1 MLEELEVRDLG
12 PIHHALLKPA
22 TGMTAITGE
31 TGAGKSMLLN
41 AIRLLSGVPA
51 RGDLV
56 SPGSKEAWV
65 QGIFT
70 QEEGAP
76 VLGIIDQAGL
86 PAEDDGQI
94 FISRSIPVGGRSRAA
109 VNGRSAPRSLLEGIS
124 SDLVTVHGQTD
135 QMRMANPGRQRDFLD
150 AYAQDEHEL
159 AEFRLAWSS
168 YQSSRKRLDSLRNQE
183 AGLAAQA
190 DYLRE
195 SIDRIDQV
203 DPHPGEDEDLH
214 QQRDRIEHAAQISQ
228 GLRMALGALDAA
240 QVDPDGDGPSV
251 SGLLE
256 QAISALEGIG
266 IGGVFQES
274 ARRLRSMNTD
284 LSDLV
289 FTLSSEMDD
298 EVQEGDLDK
307 INARIHDL
315 GELTRRWGPTIDD
328 VLAWRDKSRLDLED
342 MDASPEK
349 LQELQDQC
357 SHDRDAALKA
367 ARALSRARAT
377 AGHTLGDRVSEELE
391 SLAMAGAGLEVKVVQ
406 RDDDALD
413 QHGLDDIS
421 FLFTPYPGSPQLPM
435 GKSASGGELSRLML
449 AMELVAAEART
460 AGMKSGAGNGQAS
473 DGGGDVLPNQNQAM
487 RESMTFIF
495 DEVDAGVGGRA
506 AVELGRR
513 LARLAVTSQVIV
525 VTHLPQVASWADAQ
539 FVVSK
544 HDGQPGGVETVVDE
558 VAGETRQREIAR
570 MLSGSESTTSLE
582 HARELLDSSRL

>member
-406 RDDDALD
+406 QDDDALD

-460 AGMKSGAGNGQAS
+460 AGMKPGAGNGQAS

-544 HDGQPGGVETVVDE
+544 HDGQSGGVETVVDE
-558 VAGETRQREIAR
+558 VDGETRQREIAR

>member
-41 AIRLLSGVPA
+41 AIRLLSGVSA
-51 RGDLV
+51 RSDLV
-56 SPGSKEAWV
+56 SPGSNEAWV

-70 QEEGAP
+70 MEEGAP

-86 PAEDDGQI
+86 PVEDDGQV

-228 GLRMALGALDAA
+228 GLRMALGALDTV

-377 AGHTLGDRVSEELE
+377 AGHNLGVRVSEELE
-391 SLAMAGAGLEVKVVQ
+391 SLAMAGAGLEVKVVE
-406 RDDDALD
+406 RDDEALD

-460 AGMKSGAGNGQAS
+460 AGMKPGAGNGQAS

-544 HDGQPGGVETVVDE
+544 HDGQSGGVETVVGE

-570 MLSGSESTTSLE
+570 MLSGSDSTTSLE
-582 HARELLDSSRL
+582 HARELLESSRL

>member
-1 MLEELEVRDLG
+1 
-12 PIHHALLKPA
+12 
-22 TGMTAITGE
+22 
-31 TGAGKSMLLN
+31 
-41 AIRLLSGVPA
+41 
-51 RGDLV
+51 
-56 SPGSKEAWV
+56 
-65 QGIFT
+65 
-70 QEEGAP
+70 
-76 VLGIIDQAGL
+76 
-86 PAEDDGQI
+86 
-94 FISRSIPVGGRSRAA
+94 
-109 VNGRSAPRSLLEGIS
+109 
-124 SDLVTVHGQTD
+124 
-135 QMRMANPGRQRDFLD
+135 MANPGRQRDFLD

-406 RDDDALD
+406 QDDDALD

-460 AGMKSGAGNGQAS
+460 AGMKPGAGSGQAS

-544 HDGQPGGVETVVDE
+544 HDGQSGGVETVVDE

>member
-41 AIRLLSGVPA
+41 AIRLLSGVPS

-70 QEEGAP
+70 MEEGAP

-86 PAEDDGQI
+86 PVEDDGQV

-109 VNGRSAPRSLLEGIS
+109 VNGRSAPRSLLDGIS

-266 IGGVFQES
+266 VGGVFQES

-357 SHDRDAALKA
+357 SHDRDAALTA

-377 AGHTLGDRVSEELE
+377 AGHNLGVRVSEELE

-406 RDDDALD
+406 RDDEALD

-449 AMELVAAEART
+449 AMELVAAESRT
-460 AGMKSGAGNGQAS
+460 ASMKPGAGNGEAS
-473 DGGGDVLPNQNQAM
+473 DGVGDALQDQDQTR

-544 HDGQPGGVETVVDE
+544 HDGQSGGVETVVGE

-570 MLSGSESTTSLE
+570 MLSGSDSTTSLE
-582 HARELLDSSRL
+582 HARELLESSRL

>member
-56 SPGSKEAWV
+56 SPGSEEAWV

-86 PAEDDGQI
+86 PAEDDGQV

-406 RDDDALD
+406 QDDDALD

-460 AGMKSGAGNGQAS
+460 AGMKPGAGNGQAS

-544 HDGQPGGVETVVDE
+544 HDGQSGGVETVVDE

-582 HARELLDSSRL
+582 HARELLVSSRL

>member
-41 AIRLLSGVPA
+41 AIRLLSGVSA
-51 RGDLV
+51 RSDLV
-56 SPGSKEAWV
+56 SPGSNEAWV

-70 QEEGAP
+70 LEEGAP

-86 PAEDDGQI
+86 PVEDDGQV

-124 SDLVTVHGQTD
+124 SELVTVHGQTD

-150 AYAQDEHEL
+150 AYARDEHEL
-159 AEFRLAWSS
+159 ADFRQAWSS
-168 YQSSRKRLDSLRNQE
+168 YQSSRKRLDALRNQE

-266 IGGVFQES
+266 VGGVFQES

-357 SHDRDAALKA
+357 SHDRDAALTA

-377 AGHTLGDRVSEELE
+377 AGHNLGVRVSEELE

-449 AMELVAAEART
+449 AMELVAAESRT
-460 AGMKSGAGNGQAS
+460 AGMKPGAGNGEAS
-473 DGGGDVLPNQNQAM
+473 DGVGDALQDQDQTR

-544 HDGQPGGVETVVDE
+544 HDGQSGGVETVVGE

-570 MLSGSESTTSLE
+570 MLSGSDSTTSLE
-582 HARELLDSSRL
+582 HARELLESSRL